1 MPCAR
6 SIFLANPGFRTFFTG
21 LDRIM
26 DHTFTAPRASAGN
39 PGLDAVLSGGF
50 PRDQI
55 YLVVGDPGAGKT
67 TLALQFLME
76 GARVGE
82 SSLYVVLAET
92 EREVRRLAA
101 SHGWD
106 LAGVQIAQGVPRETR
121 RDQEYSFFPSGE
133 VELEEV
139 LKGILALLDKHK
151 PARVVFDSLSE
162 LRLLA
167 QDRLRYRR
175 QILALK
181 DHLQQNRMTVLLLD
195 FLSTNDDRQL
205 ETLCHGILSLE
216 QLAPEYGGQRRRL
229 RIRKLRESDFRDG
242 YHDFTIKQGGIEV
255 YPRLVAHAQAK
266 HEYRQETCSSG
277 IAELDQ
283 LLCGGLDRGTT
294 TLIMGPAGAGK
305 STLSAQYSKA
315 AVERGEKAALFV
327 FDEVPD
333 TYVVRGEGLG
343 MDIRAHMEAGLI
355 TIQQVD
361 PAQLSPGAFA
371 YAVQCAVEKQG
382 AKVIVIDSVN
392 GYQSSMPEEHF
403 LHAHLHELLAY
414 LNQKRIVTILVMTQ
428 AGLLGQGVTSPVELS
443 YLADTIILLRYFEMG
458 STVRQAISVI
468 KRRTGPHE
476 RTVRSLTMSEKGLAV
491 GDVLHEFSGVLTG
504 RLVYTGP
511 TEQQPLARGLRGE
524 NTDNG

>member
-1 MPCAR
+1 MQPPQ
-6 SIFLANPGFRTFFTG
+6 SS
-21 LDRIM
+21 
-26 DHTFTAPRASAGN
+26 PRASAGN
-39 PGLDAVLSGGF
+39 PGLDTVLSGGF

-76 GARVGE
+76 GAKAGE

-106 LAGVQIAQGVPRETR
+106 LTGVQIEQGVPRETR
-121 RDQEYSFFPSGE
+121 REQEYSFYPSGE
-133 VELEEV
+133 IELEEV
-139 LKGILALLDKHK
+139 LKGILALLEKHK
-151 PARVVFDSLSE
+151 PQRVVFDSLSE

-181 DHLQQNRMTVLLLD
+181 DHFQQHQMTVLLLD

-216 QLAPEYGGQRRRL
+216 QLAPEYGGQRRRM

-242 YHDFTIKQGGIEV
+242 YHDFTIKQGGLEV
-255 YPRLVAHAQAK
+255 YPRLVAADQFK
-266 HEYRQETCSSG
+266 EPYKQETCSSG
-277 IAELDQ
+277 IADLDK
-283 LLCGGLDRGTT
+283 LLGGGLDRGTT
-294 TLIMGPAGAGK
+294 TLIMGPAGVGK
-305 STLSAQYSKA
+305 STLAAQYSKA

-333 TYVVRGEGLG
+333 TYVIRGEGLG
-343 MDIRAHMEAGLI
+343 MDMRSHIEAGRI
-355 TIQQVD
+355 CIQQVD

-371 YAVQCAVEKQG
+371 HAVQSAVEKNG
-382 AKVIVIDSVN
+382 CKVIVIDSVN
-392 GYQSSMPEEHF
+392 GYQSAMPEEHF

-443 YLADTIILLRYFEMG
+443 YLADTIVLLRYFEVG
-458 STVRQAISVI
+458 STVRQAISVV

-476 RTVRSLTMSEKGLAV
+476 RTIRSLTMSEKGVAV
-491 GDVLHEFSGVLTG
+491 GEVLHQFSGVLTG
-504 RLVYTGP
+504 NLVFTGP
-511 TEQQPLARGLRGE
+511 SAARGDSGGPSSG
-524 NTDNG
+524 NV